1 MYLPVL
7 LLVVVFLFNR
17 RLRVNLT
24 LPGFEGSGI
33 LGFAAS
39 VIASPLDL
47 IFMTALVMTTALP
60 DNRGTSSLWL
70 LVSESTKKPK
80 NYAYR
85 LNHRACS

>member
-1 MYLPVL
+1 ML

-47 IFMTALVMTTALP
+47 IFMTAMVI
-60 DNRGTSSLWL
+60 W
-70 LVSESTKKPK
+70 VIKF
-80 NYAYR
+80 
-85 LNHRACS
+85 

>member
-47 IFMTALVMTTALP
+47 IFMTAMVICIIKFSEEGYKIKYILYQNFLTTPFNTLFSKMMP
-60 DNRGTSSLWL
+60 NF
-70 LVSESTKKPK
+70 
-80 NYAYR
+80 
-85 LNHRACS
+85 